1 MTESSLTWLSSAIE
15 YKLCASERGSDL
27 EMDSF
32 ALFKQFVH
40 SDRASFYSPI
50 DRGGAS
56 HLLLSHICRSRV
68 WDF

>member
-50 DRGGAS
+50 DRGGVPFAS
-56 HLLLSHICRSRV
+56 VSYM
-68 WDF
+68 